1 MQPHQERVVKEEAD
15 LAEKVEKLTAFI
27 GGSIFSTLS
36 VEERIRLSKQL
47 EYMHGYLRILRDRIA
62 AFPPVKEE
70 PKPTVAVTQQ
80 KKEQ

>member
-15 LAEKVEKLTAFI
+15 LAEKVLKLSLFI
-27 GGSIFSTLS
+27 GGPVFSTLS

-62 AFPPVKEE
+62 AFPAEPAKMEP
-70 PKPTVAVTQQ
+70 PKPPLKTEV
-80 KKEQ
+80 K